1 MPDEKASEKQEEPAE
16 KANDRL
22 DTLGWALFLIWAGV
36 VFLGDNLGYLDR
48 FQIRASVL
56 PFDLPFLNL
65 QAWTLVFLGGAV
77 IVTLE
82 FIIRIALPGFR
93 RKLVGTA
100 IFAAIL
106 YGVAL
111 GEWGLV
117 WPFVLIGLG
126 VSILFGG
133 LIRNR

>member
-1 MPDEKASEKQEEPAE
+1 MPDEKEKQEEKAAE
-16 KANDRL
+16 KANDRI
-22 DTLGWALFLIWAGV
+22 DTLGWAAFLIWAGV

-48 FQIRASVL
+48 FQIRVTEL

-82 FIIRIALPGFR
+82 FFVRIALPEFR

-106 YGVAL
+106 YGMAL
-111 GEWGLV
+111 GEWDLI
-117 WPFVLIGLG
+117 WPFILIGVG
-126 VSILFGG
+126 VAIIFGSLF
-133 LIRNR
+133 RNR